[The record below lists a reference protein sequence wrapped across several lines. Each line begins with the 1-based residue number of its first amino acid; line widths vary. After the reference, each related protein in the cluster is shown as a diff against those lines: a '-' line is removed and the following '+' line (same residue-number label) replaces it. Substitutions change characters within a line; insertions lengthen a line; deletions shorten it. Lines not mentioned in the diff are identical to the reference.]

1 MNKKLRKIISIIVI
15 VFSNYSLAASN
26 DLHKAVEE
34 NNIKKINELVN
45 KDATLLTGFD
55 EQGNTPIHK
64 SILDNKS
71 ASLQAF
77 MEFKK
82 VINMQISN
90 SNGDTPLVFAI
101 KNNKYNSISFILDNG
116 INPFYKD
123 KKEKN
128 SLEYVKIFGD
138 NTTKKIYNDYY
149 ERNKDKIKKLQENY
163 KSPLDLSL
171 FKEVKK
177 ESKNTTVQDLLL
189 ANKNKKEANNEKK
202 YEEVNKEELLDIK
215 DKIDSINIDK
225 GVILGL
231 EDKLKELEENNKVLK
246 RKLRFKENT
255 GKEDLTA
262 TEEIIVG
269 SLYGGI
275 YEQQVMF
282 EDNFEDVKLDLF
294 DQYTVVKEEDS
305 ENSLKNNQ
313 IDNIILK
320 SNNYLE
326 EKNKNLIEIEK
337 DINENED
344 FVKKEIESETTNGN
358 ILLPI
363 SKLPVDTVK
372 IDYIE
377 IEDNLIKQNIEI
389 KEINKKEKSIELLKV
404 MEKEIPILSIN
415 KKIGTPEL
423 KVEINKD
430 KIMNSSLTPLIAL
443 FLIFLL
449 LAVILIVM
457 LFKTNKKV
465 I

>member
-1 MNKKLRKIISIIVI
+1 MNKKLNKIISIIVI
-15 VFSNYSLAASN
+15 VFSNYAFSASN
-26 DLHKAVEE
+26 DLHKAVDD
-34 NNIKKINELVN
+34 NNIKKINELIN
-45 KDATLLTGFD
+45 KDATLLAGFD
-55 EQGNTPIHK
+55 ELGNTPIHK
-64 SILDNKS
+64 SILEEKS

-77 MEFKK
+77 MDFKK

-90 SNGDTPLVFAI
+90 YNGDTPLVFAI

-123 KKEKN
+123 KKDKN

-138 NTTKKIYNDYY
+138 NTTKKIYNEYY

-177 ESKNTTVQDLLL
+177 ESKNTTVQDLLI
-189 ANKNKKEANNEKK
+189 ANKNKKELNVE
-202 YEEVNKEELLDIK
+202 NKEEINKNDLLEIK
-215 DKIDSINIDK
+215 DKIDNINIDK

-231 EDKLKELEENNKVLK
+231 EEKVKELEENNKALK

-255 GKEDLTA
+255 GKDELTV

-282 EDNFEDVKLDLF
+282 EDNFEDIKLDLF
-294 DQYTVVKEEDS
+294 DQYTVVKE
-305 ENSLKNNQ
+305 NSLKSNE

-320 SNNYLE
+320 SNNYLA

-337 DINENED
+337 DINENEN
-344 FVKKEIESETTNGN
+344 FVKKEIESEIVNDK

-363 SKLPVDTVK
+363 NKLPKDTVK
-372 IDYIE
+372 VDYIE
-377 IEDNLIKQNIEI
+377 KNENLIKKDIKIEDI
-389 KEINKKEKSIELLKV
+389 DKKEKSVELLKI
-404 MEKEIPILSIN
+404 MEKEIPIISIN
-415 KKIGTPEL
+415 KNIGTPEL
-423 KVEINKD
+423 VVEINKD
-430 KIMNSSLTPLIAL
+430 KIMNSSLTPLIVL
-443 FLIFLL
+443 FFILL
-449 LAVILIVM
+449 LSAIILIVM
-457 LFKTNKKV
+457 LLKTNKKV
-465 I
+465 K